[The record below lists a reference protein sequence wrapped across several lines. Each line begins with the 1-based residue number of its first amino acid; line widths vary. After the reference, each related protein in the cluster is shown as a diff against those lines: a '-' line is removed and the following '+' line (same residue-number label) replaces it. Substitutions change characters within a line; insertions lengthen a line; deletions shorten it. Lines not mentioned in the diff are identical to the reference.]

1 MRQIKFRGW
10 NEKNKMW
17 LYGDYVTGVYIDP
30 EYNSPSVSHFISTKE
45 GDDPKNPATLFQGDY
60 NVRVLEVEEDTV
72 GQFTGLKDKNG
83 KDIYEGDIIQVKE
96 YENILMPEGYLLESF
111 RAPVLFE
118 NGTFG
123 YKREDS
129 KLGGIGVFEPFCKH
143 DCIQEDFLD
152 YVEVLGNVF
161 GRENL

>member
-10 NEKNKMW
+10 NEKNKRW
-17 LYGDYVTGVYIDP
+17 LYGAYLVNRGFPYIVEDGIQ
-30 EYNSPSVSHFISTKE
+30 SPFAE
-45 GDDPKNPATLFQGDY
+45 PADFMVG
-60 NVRVLEVEEDTV
+60 EDTV

-83 KDIYEGDIIQVKE
+83 IEIYEYDIIGYKAH
-96 YENILMPEGYLLESF
+96 EGYLLESF

-123 YKREDS
+123 YKRENS
-129 KLGGIGVFEPFCKH
+129 KLGGIGVFEPFCVH
-143 DCIQEDFLD
+143 DCLQEDFLD
-152 YVEVLGNVF
+152 YVEVLGNAF

>member
-1 MRQIKFRGW
+1 MREIKFRGW
-10 NEKNKMW
+10 NEWDKMW

-83 KDIYEGDIIQVKE
+83 IEIYEYDIIGYKAH
-96 YENILMPEGYLLESF
+96 EGYLLESF
-111 RAPVLFE
+111 RALVLFE
-118 NGTFG
+118 NGSFG

-129 KLGGIGVFEPFCKH
+129 MLGGIGVFESFCVH
-143 DCIQEDFLD
+143 DCLQEDFLS
-152 YVEVLGNVF
+152 YVEVLGNAF

>member
-10 NEKNKMW
+10 NEKNKRW
-17 LYGDYVTGVYIDP
+17 LYGAYLVNRGFPYIVEDGIQ
-30 EYNSPSVSHFISTKE
+30 SPFAE
-45 GDDPKNPATLFQGDY
+45 PADFMVG
-60 NVRVLEVEEDTV
+60 EDTV
-72 GQFTGLKDKNG
+72 GQFTGLKDKNSIE
-83 KDIYEGDIIQVKE
+83 IYEYDIIGYKAH
-96 YENILMPEGYLLESF
+96 EGYLLESF

-123 YKREDS
+123 YKRENS
-129 KLGGIGVFEPFCKH
+129 MLGGIGVFEPFCKH

>member
-1 MRQIKFRGW
+1 MIMRQIKFRGW
-10 NEKNKMW
+10 NEQDNMW

-45 GDDPKNPATLFQGDY
+45 GDDPKNPVTLFQGDY

-83 KDIYEGDIIQVKE
+83 IEIYEYDIIGYKAH
-96 YENILMPEGYLLESF
+96 EGYLLESF
-111 RAPVLFE
+111 RALVLFE
-118 NGTFG
+118 NGSFG
-123 YKREDS
+123 YKRQDS
-129 KLGGIGVFEPFCKH
+129 TLGGIGVFEPFCVH
-143 DCIQEDFLD
+143 DCLQENFLS
-152 YVEVLGNVF
+152 YVEVLGNAF

>member
-1 MRQIKFRGW
+1 MRPIKFRGW

-45 GDDPKNPATLFQGDY
+45 GDDPKNPVTLFQGDY

-83 KDIYEGDIIQVKE
+83 IEIYEYDIIGYKAH
-96 YENILMPEGYLLESF
+96 EGYILESF

-118 NGTFG
+118 NGSFG
-123 YKREDS
+123 YKRQDS
-129 KLGGIGVFEPFCKH
+129 MLGGIGVFEPFCVH
-143 DCIQEDFLD
+143 NCLQEDFLD
-152 YVEVLGNVF
+152 YVEVLGNAF

>member
-1 MRQIKFRGW
+1 MRPIKLRGW
-10 NEKNKMW
+10 NEKNKRW
-17 LYGDYVTGVYIDP
+17 LYGTYLVNRGFPYIVEDGIQ
-30 EYNSPSVSHFISTKE
+30 SPFAE
-45 GDDPKNPATLFQGDY
+45 PADFMVG
-60 NVRVLEVEEDTV
+60 EDTV

-83 KDIYEGDIIQVKE
+83 IEIYEYDIIGYKAH
-96 YENILMPEGYLLESF
+96 EGYLLESF

-123 YKREDS
+123 YKRENS
-129 KLGGIGVFEPFCKH
+129 TLGGIGVFEPFCVH
-143 DCIQEDFLD
+143 DCLQEDFLD

>member
-1 MRQIKFRGW
+1 MREIKFRGW
-10 NEKNKMW
+10 NEWDKMW

-45 GDDPKNPATLFQGDY
+45 GDDPKNPVTLFQGDY

-83 KDIYEGDIIQVKE
+83 IEIYEYDIIGYKAH
-96 YENILMPEGYLLESF
+96 EGYLLESF
-111 RAPVLFE
+111 RALVLFE
-118 NGTFG
+118 NGSFG

-129 KLGGIGVFEPFCKH
+129 MLGGIGVFEPFCVH
-143 DCIQEDFLD
+143 DCLKEDFLD
-152 YVEVLGNVF
+152 YVEVVGNVYDNK
-161 GRENL
+161 EWLS

>member
-1 MRQIKFRGW
+1 M
-10 NEKNKMW
+10 
-17 LYGDYVTGVYIDP
+17 
-30 EYNSPSVSHFISTKE
+30 
-45 GDDPKNPATLFQGDY
+45 
-60 NVRVLEVEEDTV
+60 
-72 GQFTGLKDKNG
+72 KDKNG
-83 KDIYEGDIIQVKE
+83 IEIYEYDIIGYKAH
-96 YENILMPEGYLLESF
+96 EGYLLESF

-129 KLGGIGVFEPFCKH
+129 KLGGIEVFEPFCEH
-143 DCIQEDFLD
+143 DCLKEDFLD

>member
-45 GDDPKNPATLFQGDY
+45 GDDPQNPATLFQGDY

-83 KDIYEGDIIQVKE
+83 IEIYEYDIIGYKAH
-96 YENILMPEGYLLESF
+96 EGYLLESF

-118 NGTFG
+118 NGSFG
-123 YKREDS
+123 YKRKDS
-129 KLGGIGVFEPFCKH
+129 MLGGIGVFEPFCAH
-143 DCIQEDFLD
+143 
-152 YVEVLGNVF
+152 
-161 GRENL
+161 